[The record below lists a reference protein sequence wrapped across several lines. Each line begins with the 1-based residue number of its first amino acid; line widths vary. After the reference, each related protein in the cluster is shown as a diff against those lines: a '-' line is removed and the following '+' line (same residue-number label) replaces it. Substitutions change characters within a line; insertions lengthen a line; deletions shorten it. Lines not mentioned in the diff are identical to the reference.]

1 MSTFPCPCGGGCAC
15 HGGPG
20 AYPPPCSVPGGCGS
34 SQTDQ
39 PAEQLCVLG
48 CADRTRTELWP
59 RPPRPREPGLLT
71 CRPCADRIVRTLTE
85 VLELAV
91 GLELVVAAG
100 SAPRTQD
107 GGRKRIKDEPVA
119 PVPAS
124 IPAAALT
131 DVRSTRGTW
140 VPDARPTTAP
150 SDADDADRE
159 QLLADLTE
167 QAAAA
172 SKALDRAVAD
182 FGTRSDQART
192 AATQLERAR
201 AEFALAQSPRQHRP
215 RAINPRDNEPTS
227 VVGFLDRWTDRVRIG
242 RNLLG
247 AGTCPAYVLEHVQ
260 LRTGPFGR
268 MQDWPRTVVCR
279 RVAEYRRLV
288 RMEMGVRTT
297 GLFAVCPAGHI
308 TRPTGQGDQ
317 ALATRGGHGHRATR
331 GVRHGLTIFS
341 AINLLITHNDWVCAQ
356 DWVTDY
362 WSGLRDLRSD
372 LGRVHGEPAPARI
385 GVCPVGTGQLDEN
398 DEEITCGTP
407 LQASAYSD
415 SIECRRCGSTW
426 THREWRFLGR
436 TLGVTA

>member
-1 MSTFPCPCGGGCAC
+1 M
-15 HGGPG
+15 
-20 AYPPPCSVPGGCGS
+20 
-34 SQTDQ
+34 
-39 PAEQLCVLG
+39 LG

-59 RPPRPREPGLLT
+59 RPPRPRADGLLT
-71 CRPCADRIVRTLTE
+71 CRPCADRIKRTLTE

-91 GLELVVAAG
+91 GLELVIAAG

-131 DVRSTRGTW
+131 DLRSTRGTW
-140 VPDARPTTAP
+140 VPDARPAP
-150 SDADDADRE
+150 APPGEDDVDRE

-172 SKALDRAVAD
+172 SKALDRAVAV
-182 FGTRSDQART
+182 FGPRSDQARG
-192 AATQLERAR
+192 AATELDRAR
-201 AEFALAQSPRQHRP
+201 AELALVQSPRQP
-215 RAINPRDNEPTS
+215 RQRSINPRDNEPTS

-242 RNLLG
+242 RQMLG
-247 AGTCPAYVLEHVQ
+247 AGRCPVELPIPDGPNAGLLE
-260 LRTGPFGR
+260 LCDRPT
-268 MQDWPRTVVCR
+268 
-279 RVAEYRRLV
+279 EYRRIV
-288 RMEMGVRTT
+288 RIEMGARTT
-297 GLFAVCPAGHI
+297 GLFAICSAGHV
-308 TRPTGQGDQ
+308 TRPSGQGDQ
-317 ALATRGGHGHRATR
+317 ELAVRGGHGHRPTR
-331 GVRHGLTIFS
+331 GTRHGLTIFS
-341 AINLLITHNDWVCAQ
+341 AINLLTTHNDWVCAQ

-362 WSGLRDLRSD
+362 WSGLRDLRTD
-372 LGRVHGEPAPARI
+372 LGRVHGEPTPARI
-385 GVCPVGTGQLDEN
+385 GYCPVGTGQLDE
-398 DEEITCGTP
+398 DGEEITCGTP